1 MSGSLK
7 GKHFSPQ
14 IKQALI
20 KLIQETKWPVYKTC
34 KVLKLNPNRYYRWL
48 REKEVK
54 KPLRAHSLLTEEKE
68 AIVEFAL
75 EHPTISHRKLAY
87 MMIRE
92 NVAYVSPSSVYR
104 VLKENNLIRT
114 HRIKKREITKREL
127 KVTGPN
133 QV

>member
-1 MSGSLK
+1 
-7 GKHFSPQ
+7 
-14 IKQALI
+14 
-20 KLIQETKWPVYKTC
+20 
-34 KVLKLNPNRYYRWL
+34 
-48 REKEVK
+48 
-54 KPLRAHSLLTEEKE
+54 
-68 AIVEFAL
+68 
-75 EHPTISHRKLAY
+75 